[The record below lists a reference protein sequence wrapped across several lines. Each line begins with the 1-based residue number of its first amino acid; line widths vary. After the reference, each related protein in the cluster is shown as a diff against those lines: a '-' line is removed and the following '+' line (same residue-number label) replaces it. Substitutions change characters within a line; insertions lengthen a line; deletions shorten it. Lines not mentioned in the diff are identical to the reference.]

1 MTKFYGF
8 EIGKGRIYTFFSVSS
23 LKRWLEDENWNCGN
37 PEAFTEWLEKFFDDG
52 NEISV
57 RGEHYSY
64 LDCLELI

>member
-8 EIGKGRIYTFFSVSS
+8 EIEKGVINTFMSVSS
-23 LKRWLEDENWNCGN
+23 LKRWLENKNWECGT

-57 RGEHYSY
+57 HGEHYSY
-64 LDCLELI
+64 WDCLELI